1 MGQAPRSRRPVN
13 SALGR
18 TTTIMLTT
26 TYPNTAQA
34 CCYITVFHGDEKI
47 SEGTGFA
54 FTDTGEVLTAAH
66 VVTGRW
72 PIRKSDYK
80 DPQQRIYC
88 KFPNIPVIEYR
99 VFFCCLEIQVSAFT
113 DIIQIDIAVLHPA
126 TLSAGKLSYLPAQT
140 VPPLLGEEVSM
151 AGFSEELRLPFDVD
165 RQLRRDCN
173 GARAFEQA
181 MEKGYMADMTGPL
194 FKRGVVGN
202 IRRVSASNSKTSD
215 HIHCDILY
223 VDNAMHPGA
232 SGGPVFNN
240 KGEAVAVVSQR
251 AVTRVNPGSDQML
264 SIPSGSTVAVSLAP
278 LLYVH
283 RRRGAA

>member
-1 MGQAPRSRRPVN
+1 
-13 SALGR
+13 
-18 TTTIMLTT
+18 MLTT
-26 TYPNTAQA
+26 VYPRAADA
-34 CCYITVFHGDEKI
+34 CCYITVFLGDEKI

-54 FTDTGEVLTAAH
+54 FTETGEVLTAAH

-72 PIRKSDYK
+72 PIKKSDYN

-88 KFPNIPVIEYR
+88 KFPNVPIIEYR

-113 DIIQIDIAVLHPA
+113 ETIQIDMALLHPRA
-126 TLSAGKLSYLPAQT
+126 PHTDKIPYLPAQA
-140 VPPLLGEEVSM
+140 VPPQLGEEVCM

-165 RQLRRDCN
+165 RLLQGDFK
-173 GARAFEQA
+173 GAKSFEQA

-202 IRRVSASNSKTSD
+202 IRRVSASNSNTSE
-215 HIHCDILY
+215 HIDCDIFY
-223 VDNAMHPGA
+223 VDNAMHSGA
-232 SGGPVFNN
+232 SGGPVFNY
-240 KGEAVAVVSQR
+240 KGEAVGVVSQR
-251 AVTRVNPGSDQML
+251 AVTKVNPGSDTML

-283 RRRGAA
+283 RRHAAVYRASGAPTAGH